1 MGKALRVSD
10 EKTPIE
16 QALDLFVYAPL
27 GFALSFREFSK
38 QAAEKGRQQVQVAK
52 MMGQFAAQMAG
63 QQAEQK
69 LAGARKQAEEVVG
82 AFLPGGGGASRPA
95 AQGGHVQ
102 TSAPASSAPVTAPA
116 DPSVRTSTPDVP
128 RTPSPA
134 PASAPASSPSSSG
147 NGPVPSASSLAIP
160 AYDTLSAS
168 QVVQRLAGL
177 SADELEAVRAYEAA
191 GRGRKTILNK
201 VDQLQ

>member
-1 MGKALRVSD
+1 VSD
-10 EKTPIE
+10 DEKSPID

-69 LAGARKQAEEVVG
+69 LSGARKQAEEVVG
-82 AFLPGGGGASRPA
+82 SFLPGGGRPSHVPA
-95 AQGGHVQ
+95 APAPKPAATTTAAKAEHVQ
-102 TSAPASSAPVTAPA
+102 TSAPPSTAPVTAPA
-116 DPSVRTSTPDVP
+116 DPSVRTTTPDVP
-128 RTPSPA
+128 RTP
-134 PASAPASSPSSSG
+134 PASSTPAPG
-147 NGPVPSASSLAIP
+147 AATLAIP

-177 SADELEAVRAYEAA
+177 SADELEAVRAYETA
-191 GRGRKTILNK
+191 GRARKTILNK
-201 VDQLQ
+201 VEQLK

>member
-1 MGKALRVSD
+1 VSD
-10 EKTPIE
+10 EKTPID

-82 AFLPGGGGASRPA
+82 SFLPGGGRPA
-95 AQGGHVQ
+95 HVPPARPTPESTAAAAEHVQ
-102 TSAPASSAPVTAPA
+102 TSAPATTAPVTAPA
-116 DPSVRTSTPDVP
+116 DPTVRVATPDVP
-128 RTPSPA
+128 R
-134 PASAPASSPSSSG
+134 SAPAATAPR
-147 NGPVPSASSLAIP
+147 PSATSLAIP

-177 SADELEAVRAYEAA
+177 SADELEAVRAYEAS
-191 GRGRKTILNK
+191 GRARKTILNK
-201 VDQLQ
+201 VEQLK

>member
-1 MGKALRVSD
+1 MSD
-10 EKTPIE
+10 EKTPID

-27 GFALSFREFSK
+27 GFALSFREFTK

-63 QQAEQK
+63 QQAEQR
-69 LAGARKQAEEVVG
+69 LSGARKQAEEVVG
-82 AFLPGGGGASRPA
+82 SFLPGGGRPSHVPPAKPTA
-95 AQGGHVQ
+95 ATTAAAGEHVQ
-102 TSAPASSAPVTAPA
+102 TSAPASAAPVNAPA
-116 DPSVRTSTPDVP
+116 DPSIRVATTDAP
-128 RTPSPA
+128 RTPPA
-134 PASAPASSPSSSG
+134 AGDGSRPSST
-147 NGPVPSASSLAIP
+147 SLAIP

-201 VDQLQ
+201 IDQLR

>member
-1 MGKALRVSD
+1 MSD

-69 LAGARKQAEEVVG
+69 LAGARRQAEEVVG
-82 AFLPGGGGASRPA
+82 SFLPGSSGRPSSVPPAKPTAQTTA
-95 AQGGHVQ
+95 AAGEHVQ
-102 TSAPASSAPVTAPA
+102 TSAPASGAAVTAPA
-116 DPSVRTSTPDVP
+116 DPSIRTVTPDVP
-128 RTPSPA
+128 RTPA
-134 PASAPASSPSSSG
+134 ASTG
-147 NGPVPSASSLAIP
+147 NGGPRPAVTTLAIP

-201 VDQLQ
+201 VEQLR

>member
-1 MGKALRVSD
+1 MSD

-52 MMGQFAAQMAG
+52 VMGQFAAQMAG

-82 AFLPGGGGASRPA
+82 AFLPGGGGGGRPSPAPSSASSA
-95 AQGGHVQ
+95 ASASTTSAQGGHVQ

-116 DPSVRTSTPDVP
+116 DPSIRTSTPDVP
-128 RTPSPA
+128 RTP
-134 PASAPASSPSSSG
+134 SG

-201 VDQLQ
+201 VEQLR

>member
-27 GFALSFREFSK
+27 GFALSFREFSR

-52 MMGQFAAQMAG
+52 VMGQFAAQMAG

-82 AFLPGGGGASRPA
+82 AFLPGGGSGPASR
-95 AQGGHVQ
+95 GGHVQ

-116 DPSVRTSTPDVP
+116 DPSIRTPTPDVP
-128 RTPSPA
+128 RTPA
-134 PASAPASSPSSSG
+134 G
-147 NGPVPSASSLAIP
+147 NGPVPPASSLAIP

-201 VDQLQ
+201 VEQLR

>member
-1 MGKALRVSD
+1 VSD

-52 MMGQFAAQMAG
+52 VMGQFAAQMAG

-82 AFLPGGGGASRPA
+82 AFLPGGGGGGRPSPA
-95 AQGGHVQ
+95 PSTTSAKGGHVQ

-116 DPSVRTSTPDVP
+116 DPSIRTSTPDVP
-128 RTPSPA
+128 RTP
-134 PASAPASSPSSSG
+134 SG

-201 VDQLQ
+201 VEQLK

>member
-1 MGKALRVSD
+1 VSD
-10 EKTPIE
+10 ETTPIE

-82 AFLPGGGGASRPA
+82 AFLPGGGGGASRPA

-116 DPSVRTSTPDVP
+116 DPSIRTSTPDVP
-128 RTPSPA
+128 RTPSP
-134 PASAPASSPSSSG
+134 SSSPSPACAG

>member
-1 MGKALRVSD
+1 VSD
-10 EKTPIE
+10 DDKSPID

-69 LAGARKQAEEVVG
+69 LSGARKQAEEVVG
-82 AFLPGGGGASRPA
+82 SFLPGGGRPSHVPA
-95 AQGGHVQ
+95 APAPAPAPKPAAATTAATAEHVQ
-102 TSAPASSAPVTAPA
+102 TSAPPSTAPVTAPA
-116 DPSVRTSTPDVP
+116 DPSVRTTTPDVP
-128 RTPSPA
+128 RTP
-134 PASAPASSPSSSG
+134 PASSTPAPG
-147 NGPVPSASSLAIP
+147 AATLAIP

-177 SADELEAVRAYEAA
+177 SADELEAVRAYETA
-191 GRGRKTILNK
+191 GRARKTILNK
-201 VDQLQ
+201 VEQLK

>member
-1 MGKALRVSD
+1 VSD
-10 EKTPIE
+10 DKTPID

-82 AFLPGGGGASRPA
+82 SFMPGGGRPSHVPAAAPAPAPAKAPVDTKAPEPRPA
-95 AQGGHVQ
+95 TTATAGEHVQ
-102 TSAPASSAPVTAPA
+102 TSAPAASSPVTAPVA
-116 DPSVRTSTPDVP
+116 
-128 RTPSPA
+128 A
-134 PASAPASSPSSSG
+134 PAAARPAASA
-147 NGPVPSASSLAIP
+147 LAIP

-177 SADELEAVRAYEAA
+177 SSDELEAVRAYEAG
-191 GRGRKTILNK
+191 GRARKTILNK
-201 VDQLQ
+201 VEQLR

>member
-1 MGKALRVSD
+1 MSD

-27 GFALSFREFSK
+27 GFALSFREFTK

-52 MMGQFAAQMAG
+52 MMGQFAARMAG
-63 QQAEQK
+63 EQAEQK

-82 AFLPGGGGASRPA
+82 SFLPGGGRPSHVPPAPTA
-95 AQGGHVQ
+95 ATTAAAGEHVQ
-102 TSAPASSAPVTAPA
+102 TSAPTSAEPVTTPA
-116 DPSVRTSTPDVP
+116 DPTIRVTTPDVT
-128 RTPSPA
+128 RTA
-134 PASAPASSPSSSG
+134 PGGTDGAR
-147 NGPVPSASSLAIP
+147 PSAVSLAIP

-177 SADELEAVRAYEAA
+177 SADELEAVRAYESA

-201 VDQLQ
+201 IDQLR

>member
-1 MGKALRVSD
+1 VSD

-69 LAGARKQAEEVVG
+69 LSGARKQAEEVVG
-82 AFLPGGGGASRPA
+82 SFLPGGGGSRPSHVPASKPTA
-95 AQGGHVQ
+95 ATTAAAGEHVQ
-102 TSAPASSAPVTAPA
+102 TSAPASTTAVTAPA
-116 DPSVRTSTPDVP
+116 DPSIRASTPDVA
-128 RTPSPA
+128 RTPST
-134 PASAPASSPSSSG
+134 
-147 NGPVPSASSLAIP
+147 NGPAPSASSLAIP

-177 SADELEAVRAYEAA
+177 SADELEAVRAYESA

-201 VDQLQ
+201 VDQLR

>member
-1 MGKALRVSD
+1 VSD

-52 MMGQFAAQMAG
+52 VMGQFAAQMAG

-95 AQGGHVQ
+95 VQGGHVQ
-102 TSAPASSAPVTAPA
+102 TSAPASSAPVSAPA
-116 DPSVRTSTPDVP
+116 DPSIRTSTPDVP
-128 RTPSPA
+128 RTPS
-134 PASAPASSPSSSG
+134 SAA
-147 NGPVPSASSLAIP
+147 GPVPSASSLAIP

-201 VDQLQ
+201 VEQLR

>member
-1 MGKALRVSD
+1 VSD
-10 EKTPIE
+10 DKSPIE

-52 MMGQFAAQMAG
+52 VMGQFAAQMAG

-69 LAGARKQAEEVVG
+69 LGGARKQAEEVLG
-82 AFLPGGGGASRPA
+82 SFLPGGGRPSHVPPSPQQSTSVSTA
-95 AQGGHVQ
+95 TRAEHVQ
-102 TSAPASSAPVTAPA
+102 TSAPASEAPVSAPA
-116 DPSVRTSTPDVP
+116 DPGIRVATPDVP
-128 RTPSPA
+128 R
-134 PASAPASSPSSSG
+134 SAPTATT
-147 NGPVPSASSLAIP
+147 PVPDAASLAIP

-191 GRGRKTILNK
+191 GRARKTILNK
-201 VDQLQ
+201 VEQLK

>member
-1 MGKALRVSD
+1 VSD

-52 MMGQFAAQMAG
+52 VMGQFAAQMAG

-82 AFLPGGGGASRPA
+82 AFLPGGGGGRPSSPA
-95 AQGGHVQ
+95 ATSSSASTATAPAPSEHVQ

-116 DPSVRTSTPDVP
+116 DPSIRTSTPDVP
-128 RTPSPA
+128 RTPS
-134 PASAPASSPSSSG
+134 G
-147 NGPVPSASSLAIP
+147 NGPVPSAASLAIP

-201 VDQLQ
+201 VEQLR

>member
-1 MGKALRVSD
+1 VSD

-52 MMGQFAAQMAG
+52 VMGQFAAQMAG

-82 AFLPGGGGASRPA
+82 AFLPGGGGAASRPS

-116 DPSVRTSTPDVP
+116 DPSIRTSTPDVP
-128 RTPSPA
+128 RTPSP
-134 PASAPASSPSSSG
+134 SSSPSPSSAG